1 MLTGLELWQIQ
12 DQELDYMNQPLD
24 LPPEK
29 SSAQRFPQ
37 TFLERKSHLYS
48 YVICDSLLIPC
59 KATSQLL
66 VKMQPLLYGHNTVQ
80 RSIPLF
86 LVDASQCVREHLL
99 CGVLRPAAKKLV
111 HV

>member
-29 SSAQRFPQ
+29 SSAQWFPQ

-86 LVDASQCVREHLL
+86 LVDAHIVFANICCAVF
-99 CGVLRPAAKKLV
+99 
-111 HV
+111 